1 LLPTTHIWRPVEVAL
16 TYRLGEIKIF
26 KKVFEG
32 FANREHFTRITPY
45 RNFPA
50 PEEESAPE
58 SDFYFYPAYPVAF
71 DPVRI
76 DRKGDWLIYTPHVF
90 NNYYVDFRAI
100 GDFEA
105 YLKQFSSKSRSTLLR
120 KVRKFEAA
128 SDGPPRWRIFRTP
141 SEMEEFFSLALPL
154 SEATYQSRL
163 LDSGLPRSK
172 AFIDRAKETAAQGDA
187 RGFLLFIKDKPV
199 AYVFCYSRT
208 GIVTYDYVGFDSSE
222 SSLSPGTVL
231 QYLILREL
239 FSDPNCFIFDF
250 TEGEGAQK
258 QFFGTTSQR
267 CAKSYFVRRTL
278 MNEFLI
284 RAHMAL
290 NSFVESVG
298 AYLDR
303 LGIKAKVRRLI
314 RRAS

>member
-1 LLPTTHIWRPVEVAL
+1 LLPTTHIWCPVEVAL

-26 KKVFEG
+26 KKAFKG
-32 FANREHFTRITPY
+32 FANREHFTRIKPY
-45 RNFPA
+45 DNFPA
-50 PEEESAPE
+50 PEEESAPQ
-58 SDFYFYPAYPVAF
+58 SDFYFYPTYPVAF
-71 DPVRI
+71 EPGRI
-76 DRKGDWLIYTPHVF
+76 DRKGGWLIYTPRVF

-120 KVRKFEAA
+120 KVRKFEGA
-128 SDGPPRWRIFRTP
+128 SGGPPQWRIFRTP
-141 SEMEEFFSLALPL
+141 SEMDEFFSLALPL
-154 SEATYQSRL
+154 SDTTYQSRL

-172 AFIDRAKETAAQGDA
+172 AFIDRAKETAAQGGA
-187 RGFLLFIKDKPV
+187 RGFLLFIKDRPV
-199 AYVFCYSRT
+199 AYVFSYLRA

-239 FSDPNCFIFDF
+239 FSDPNCSIFDF

-258 QFFGTTSQR
+258 QFFGTASQR
-267 CAKSYFVRRTL
+267 CAKSYFLRRTL
-278 MNEFLI
+278 MNELLI
-284 RAHMAL
+284 RTHIAL
-290 NSFVESVG
+290 NSFVESIG
-298 AYLDR
+298 ANLDR
-303 LGIKAKVRRLI
+303 LGIKAKVRRFI